1 VLDECTPTSDEKERS
16 LRFEQA
22 WRQCFAWTRL
32 PASILAAILNNILA
46 ETHDETLSQ
55 QSSNKTAAVFA
66 AYVQSLEHRLMA
78 VAGAVEHDIMPQ
90 WNSRLPTPW
99 RNKICDLT
107 VMGQRIACRISD
119 VLI

>member
-1 VLDECTPTSDEKERS
+1 MRKERS

-22 WRQCFAWTRL
+22 QRQCFVWMRL

-46 ETHDETLSQ
+46 ETHDETFSQ
-55 QSSNKTAAVFA
+55 QSSNNASAVFA
-66 AYVQSLEHRLMA
+66 ASVLSLERRLMA
-78 VAGAVEHDIMPQ
+78 VAGALELDVMPK
-90 WNSRLPTPW
+90 WNSSLPTPW

-107 VMGQRIACRISD
+107 VTGQRIACHASD

>member
-1 VLDECTPTSDEKERS
+1 MAPMFRLDAPSRLHPS
-16 LRFEQA
+16 GNPEQYPCRNPRRNA
-22 WRQCFAWTRL
+22 L
-32 PASILAAILNNILA
+32 
-46 ETHDETLSQ
+46 
-55 QSSNKTAAVFA
+55 AVFA